1 MSIEVCYMS
10 FMPNIKLYFVLS
22 VLVSLISF
30 LTKAQNNFKVI
41 KGKVVEKSSGKSL
54 AFSSVYVKGTTI
66 GTVTNDSGEFNF
78 NVPLTYEKDSLV
90 VSYIGFQN
98 FYGVVKD
105 IPGQITIHLNEAV
118 LNLEDIAVTSKK
130 VTGNEVFN
138 LAVRKILAESKHQ
151 QDYFLL
157 NGFYRE
163 IHSDNDT
170 QTGVV
175 ECALEIRAKNVVNE
189 MEDIL
194 IPQFRNVSD
203 NKKMNDEFM
212 GWKAGKNHLLLLVN
226 QGANLVPLVNNIKRT
241 VWGNKI
247 FTIEKLT
254 YFNDQLVYAL
264 SSKSQAME
272 LKLLIDAENYSLYKN
287 ELILSSG
294 EMDYT
299 NYIWGGVNTKGEKCG
314 AIVDHQAYEYRHIK
328 GKMLP
333 YYFFRKQDFRCFKL
347 SEKVIASKSYLS
359 SELLINSAVTEN
371 IHETPS
377 DKLKLQKGLINM
389 KKPYDSMFWRNFN
402 DIKEVDREQKLTDT
416 KGTSIISRVAENKGT
431 KYNSVKPYAENRRL
445 KIGNHS
451 LKQFNKIDTLFGL
464 LTSQLTCYDVGY
476 YHLDI
481 NIDVKNELVKGYS
494 EITFKIV
501 DTTTKI
507 RFDLFEY
514 LKINSIQY
522 KGNDLKFKRD
532 LDAVYVDFDK
542 PLEKGTTHSVKVRYE
557 GRPLD
562 ANFDIFAG
570 AFLWQTDN
578 QDNPWVQSLCQGYGP
593 KGWWPV
599 KNHISDEPDSASVSV
614 SVPENLYAVS
624 NGKLSKTESLG
635 NGNVKYHWSVSSPI
649 NNYNIAVH
657 IGRYETHQEVFESVE
672 GKQLNLAYYFLDGDK
687 DFATKKLSMVPQMLR
702 VYEKYFGAY
711 PFIDDG
717 FKIVQSPYP
726 MEHQSCV
733 AVGQYF
739 DEQLI
744 LHESAHEWWGNN
756 ISCKDNSDIWIHE
769 AFATYAES
777 LYVEETLGYRI
788 GQEYLNSRKDRILND
803 FPLVGVPDVNHFHYR
818 IDDKYFKGALI
829 LNTLRHLVANDKLWF
844 STLKGIQTDFRHSF
858 IDTKTLVQY
867 FNEKLGNDFNAFFH
881 QYLQTTE
888 IPLLTIQKMEP
899 HGFKYKWNSS
909 VDSFRPSLKLADE
922 TMLQPTKTWSIVAK
936 GVIDTHVAKQLE
948 SNYLIK
954 VTLQ

>member
-1 MSIEVCYMS
+1 MLKV
-10 FMPNIKLYFVLS
+10 KLLFTLIALNFCLLS
-22 VLVSLISF
+22 LAN
-30 LTKAQNNFKVI
+30 AQSNFIVI
-41 KGKVVEKSSGKSL
+41 NGKVVEKNNGKPL

-66 GTVTNDSGEFNF
+66 GTVSNDNGEFNF
-78 NVPLTYEKDSLV
+78 NIPLTHEKDTLV

-98 FYGVVKD
+98 FYRVVKD
-105 IPGQITIHLNEAV
+105 VSSQITIRLNEAV
-118 LNLEDIAVTSKK
+118 LNLEDVAVTSKK

-138 LAVRKILAESKHQ
+138 LAVKKILTESRNEE
-151 QDYFLL
+151 DYFLL

-163 IHSDNDT
+163 IHSDNDL

-194 IPQFRNVSD
+194 IPQFRKVSD
-203 NKKMNDEFM
+203 NKKMNDEFID
-212 GWKAGKNHLLLLVN
+212 WKAGKNHLLLLLN
-226 QGANLVPLVNNIKRT
+226 QGANLVPLANSIKRT

-254 YFNDQLVYAL
+254 YFNDKLVYAL
-264 SSKSQAME
+264 SSKSQAIE

-294 EMDYT
+294 EMDHV
-299 NYIWGGVNTKGEKCG
+299 NYVWGGVNTKGEKCG
-314 AIVDHQAYEYRHIK
+314 AILDHQSYEYRHVK

-359 SELLINSAVTEN
+359 SELLINEAVTEN
-371 IHETPS
+371 PQKTPS

-389 KKPYDSMFWRNFN
+389 KKPYDSVFWKHFN

-416 KGTSIISRVAENKGT
+416 EGTSAISKVTENKEA
-431 KYNSVKPYAENRRL
+431 KPSLVKPHAETRSL
-445 KIGNHS
+445 KIGSHS
-451 LKQFNKIDTLFGL
+451 LRQFNRADTLFGR
-464 LTSQLTCYDVGY
+464 LTPTLTCYDVGY

-481 NIDVKNELVKGYS
+481 DIDEKNELVKGYS

-501 DTTTKI
+501 DATTKI

-532 LDAVYVDFDK
+532 IDAVYIDFDK
-542 PLEKGTTHSVKVRYE
+542 PLEKGTTHSVKVNYE

-562 ANFDIFAG
+562 VNFDIFAG

-578 QDNPWVQSLCQGYGP
+578 EENPWIQSLCQGYGA

-599 KNHISDEPDSASVSV
+599 KNHVSDEPDSASVSV
-614 SVPENLYAVS
+614 SVPENLYAIS
-624 NGKLSKTESLG
+624 NGKLNKSESLG
-635 NGNVKYHWSVSSPI
+635 NGVIKYHWSVSNPI
-649 NNYNIAVH
+649 NNYNIAIHV
-657 IGRYETHQEVFESVE
+657 GKYETRQEVFESIG
-672 GKQLNLAYYFLDGDK
+672 GKRLNLSYFFLESDK
-687 DFATKKLSMVPQMLR
+687 DLAAKKLSMVPQMLK

-711 PFIDDG
+711 PFINDG

-733 AVGQYF
+733 AVGQFF

-756 ISCKDNSDIWIHE
+756 VSCKDNSDIWIHE

-777 LYVEETLGYRI
+777 LYIEETLSYRI
-788 GQEYLNSRKDRILND
+788 GQEYLNSKKDRILND
-803 FPLVGVPDVNHFHYR
+803 FPLVGVHGVNHFHYR
-818 IDDKYFKGALI
+818 IEDKYYKGALM

-844 STLKGIQTDFRHSF
+844 STLKGIQTDFRHAS
-858 IDTKTLVQY
+858 IDTKILIKY
-867 FNEKLGNDFNAFFH
+867 FNEKLSGDFNAFFH
-881 QYLQTTE
+881 QYLQTTD
-888 IPLLTIQKMEP
+888 IPLLTIQKIESQ
-899 HGFKYKWNSS
+899 GFKYKWGNSI
-909 VDSFRPSLKLADE
+909 DSFRPPLKLTDD
-922 TMLQPTKTWSIVAK
+922 TILQPSTTWSTIAK
-936 GVIDTHVAKQLE
+936 GVIDTQVVKELE
-948 SNYLIK
+948 NNYLIK
-954 VTLQ
+954 VKWQD